1 MYKQTLCKII
11 KPINTA
17 NCEIGLELFSS
28 EHKNLSK
35 DHIIEV
41 YPLSESMSWE
51 EGTQR
56 YDANPPST
64 TTGSFQAANGA
75 TWIYRNESTGSAWPT
90 GSGVG
95 GGQYPAWVDGTD
107 AAVLSDSFNIS
118 SGTDNGTGDYT
129 YAFSNSLSRVN
140 YSMPMGG
147 LYAALQGTF
156 AQATG
161 SCRLKSFGRAD
172 SLTAED
178 EVNFFAIF
186 GDLA

>member
-1 MYKQTLCKII
+1 MQSLSAFCPIPAVADAHIPSPTLML
-11 KPINTA
+11 PP
-17 NCEIGLELFSS
+17 E
-28 EHKNLSK
+28 
-35 DHIIEV
+35 
-41 YPLSESMSWE
+41 PLQRICPSPKTSAGSIVVTG
-51 EGTQR
+51 EGG
-56 YDANPPST
+56 ST
-64 TTGSFQAANGA
+64 TTNMQQGLCK
-75 TWIYRNESTGSAWPT
+75 
-90 GSGVG
+90 V
-95 GGQYPAWVDGTD
+95 WVDGTD

-129 YAFSNSLSRVN
+129 YAFSNSLSSVN